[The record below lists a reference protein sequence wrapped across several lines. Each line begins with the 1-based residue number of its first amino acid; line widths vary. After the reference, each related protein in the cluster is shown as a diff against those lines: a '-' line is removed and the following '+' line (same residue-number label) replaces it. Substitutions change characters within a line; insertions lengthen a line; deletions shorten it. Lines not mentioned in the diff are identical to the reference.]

1 MRFIIS
7 LCVWFVFVSRQAL
20 AGQVD
25 ALLRIE
31 ERHEILPSFWSTRV
45 TNHTCMD
52 THTHT
57 HAWVFKM
64 HLCTHGKQGH
74 MHSGRYCYARI
85 EIKLAN
91 AISFLPRAAG
101 PICKHQTAS
110 LQKTCWISLF
120 KARTHPPKPQ
130 LNNHSCVYTERIF
143 INCSKLH
150 FNPWSA
156 FHWRNCLTGLRL
168 ALSCCRAKRQGNKS
182 ESWWKL
188 LFVVSFPPPAFS
200 LSCWWK
206 LAEIQESQWWL
217 RAVEIL
223 CRLDSIQPFLF
234 LISHLWQAE
243 RLRYLP
249 ADLNHTL
256 HRYIKH

>member
-1 MRFIIS
+1 MH
-7 LCVWFVFVSRQAL
+7 
-20 AGQVD
+20 
-25 ALLRIE
+25 
-31 ERHEILPSFWSTRV
+31 RHT
-45 TNHTCMD
+45 HTH

-120 KARTHPPKPQ
+120 KARPHPPNP
-130 LNNHSCVYTERIF
+130 NSIITPVF
-143 INCSKLH
+143 IQNAFSLTVANYILIHEAH
-150 FNPWSA
+150 FIEEIVWLA
-156 FHWRNCLTGLRL
+156 WDWHWVAAVQKGRETKVR
-168 ALSCCRAKRQGNKS
+168 ADESCC
-182 ESWWKL
+182 L
-188 LFVVSFPPPAFS
+188 LFHFFPPFS

-249 ADLNHTL
+249 ATWTI
-256 HRYIKH
+256 HRTDT